1 MEASLRSSTTIVD
14 GPVILSVLLLVR
26 VRLFTEYSPAASVR
40 APRSMLMSAI
50 GGSAGTS
57 TSGSETSSSAGALE
71 PKMRELTLV
80 LAELPGPG
88 VAFPN
93 T

>member
-26 VRLFTEYSPAASVR
+26 VRLFTEYSPAASVS
-40 APRSMLMSAI
+40 APWSMLMSAI

-57 TSGSETSSSAGALE
+57 TSGSETSSSAGVLE